1 MKDFSTVNPDAM
13 SPRMKAKFAKY
24 IPRKPAKGE
33 ALPNRIDIMH
43 SPVYV
48 PEKIESVRVGGDDHK
63 LFASLM
69 TGSDSTYKRHHP

>member
-1 MKDFSTVNPDAM
+1 MKTIVIPGYLK
-13 SPRMKAKFAKY
+13 KA
-24 IPRKPAKGE
+24 ISSGEWTRRKPLKGE